1 MRESQP
7 SEISE
12 QSACIQARC
21 GCPPLSPQRDTA
33 AFEHACML
41 IAPELRQMIQTT
53 LTTCTPQAS
62 PCSLLVLHI
71 TQVEPVP
78 QALAQH
84 HQRLKYHAPATFLA
98 QIVQYM
104 HRSLRA
110 DDQILVEEKG
120 SGAALLL
127 PGVDQEGLEHIA
139 RRVLQSIHLLQA
151 ETVVPPLRTE
161 TEVTF
166 GWGTSPGSPDALN
179 ILFEQVGQVRER
191 MVFRPAITVSPAE
204 RPRLTRPRSR
214 SAPSKETYLRE
225 THAGGIPFMQ
235 LPLRLPTRLQQLIP
249 HALALELRCAPVGRD
264 HNRLTVAMANP
275 TDAHAIHHLREATGM
290 NICPAS
296 CEPVALETLLA
307 SGW

>member
-1 MRESQP
+1 
-7 SEISE
+7 
-12 QSACIQARC
+12 
-21 GCPPLSPQRDTA
+21 
-33 AFEHACML
+33 ML
-41 IAPELRQMIQTT
+41 IAPELRQRLQTALIAST
-53 LTTCTPQAS
+53 SQVS

-71 TQVEPVP
+71 TQVEPLP
-78 QALAQH
+78 QASAQH

-127 PGVDQEGLEHIA
+127 PGVDQEGLAHIA
-139 RRVLQSIHLLQA
+139 RRVSQNIHLLQA
-151 ETVVPPLRTE
+151 ETVVPPLRAE

-166 GWGTSPGSPDALN
+166 GWGTRPGSSDALN

-191 MVFRPAITVSPAE
+191 MVFRPAIAVSPAE
-204 RPRLTRPRSR
+204 RPRPAGPRSR
-214 SAPSKETYLRE
+214 SALSKETHLRE

-235 LPLRLPTRLQQLIP
+235 LPSRLPIRLQRLIP

-275 TDAHAIHHLREATGM
+275 TDAHVIHHLREATGM
-290 NICPAS
+290 SICPAS
-296 CEPVALETLLA
+296 CEPVALETLLT